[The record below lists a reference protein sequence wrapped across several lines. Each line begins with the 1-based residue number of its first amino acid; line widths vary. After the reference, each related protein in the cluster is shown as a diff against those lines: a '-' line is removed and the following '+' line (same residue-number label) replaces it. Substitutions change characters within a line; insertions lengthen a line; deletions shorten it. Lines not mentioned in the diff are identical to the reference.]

1 MTVKTEGGTTIRW
14 LPRQGRPVRSI
25 EWVSQTIIKVIAFLP
40 IYVAIIV
47 TILLLLQIYVISVF
61 L

>member
-1 MTVKTEGGTTIRW
+1 MTLKTEGGNTIRW
-14 LPRQGRPVRSI
+14 LPRQGRPLRTI
-25 EWVSQTIIKVIAFLP
+25 DWISQTIIKVVAFLP
-40 IYVAIIV
+40 IYVAILV